1 MLLFK
6 IVLLNIKVPVSLR
19 HSLGRVFTPLGSSR
33 VFGFLESNWR
43 KRMSR
48 ELFVGNL
55 PYSATE
61 ESLNQYFSGSG
72 KVESV
77 KIITDAHTGRSRGF
91 GFVKM
96 ESDEGAT
103 KAIQD
108 LDGKEYEGRALK
120 VNEAGGGNGS
130 RRPPRGNRPEGGSF
144 RPRESGGMRNTDRR
158 PYRS

>member
-1 MLLFK
+1 
-6 IVLLNIKVPVSLR
+6 
-19 HSLGRVFTPLGSSR
+19 
-33 VFGFLESNWR
+33 
-43 KRMSR
+43 MSR

-61 ESLNQYFSGSG
+61 DSLTEYFGTSG

-96 ESDEGAT
+96 ESDEGAA

-108 LDGKEYEGRALK
+108 LDGKDYGGRDLK
-120 VNEAGGGNGS
+120 VNEAGGGGGGAGGG
-130 RRPPRGNRPEGGSF
+130 RRPGGGGGRPNDGGFRSRDGGGGGGFSRNGGS
-144 RPRESGGMRNTDRR
+144 GDRR
-158 PYRS
+158 SYRS